1 MRRML
6 ELVRCLSAGF
16 LVGTCLAATS
26 AHAQDVGTCRFR
38 LPRNTPSLVYGVY
51 QGGLATPLRFVGSN
65 EPIMRV
71 EVRVPK
77 SESPIFLVVTAYNP
91 VLWDL
96 RFEPGASLAGVLAM
110 GYHDQA
116 LLNMPD
122 NVAHGFSTYQG
133 TVGADCPRAITAYA
147 RGDRDFQHLSRML
160 NQEFSSGI
168 DEFYGKYT
176 AKCLYKNC
184 EPQSVSPP
192 RGFFA
197 RVFGPDDKGAPIP
210 VNARLVSSTRLQPY
224 R

>member
-1 MRRML
+1 M
-6 ELVRCLSAGF
+6 
-16 LVGTCLAATS
+16 TS

-38 LPRNTPSLVYGVY
+38 LPRNTPTLVYGVY
-51 QGGLATPLRFVGSN
+51 QGGLATPLRFVGSQQ
-65 EPIMRV
+65 PIMRV

-77 SESPIFLVVTAYNP
+77 SEAPTFLVLMAYNP

-96 RFEPGASLAGVLAM
+96 RLDQDALLAGVLVM

-116 LLNMPD
+116 LLNMPE
-122 NVAHGFSTYQG
+122 NVAHGFTTYQE
-133 TVGADCPRAITAYA
+133 TVGADCPRAIQTYG
-147 RGDRDFQHLSRML
+147 RGGDDFRNLGRML

-192 RGFFA
+192 RGFLA
-197 RVFGPDDKGAPIP
+197 RVFGPDDTGVPIP
-210 VNARLVSSTRLQPY
+210 ANARLVSSARLQFH